1 MTIKVEYYI
10 ATCRLSIDDTT
21 AGGDPTSTLPTGTGA
36 PPPITA
42 DTDDVI
48 KRAYSDIDDVSD
60 DCGVEC
66 GERVIINVSGLRVE
80 TQLKT
85 LERFPDTLLGDPSR
99 RNR

>member
-1 MTIKVEYYI
+1 MYFTV
-10 ATCRLSIDDTT
+10 TCRLSIDDPT
-21 AGGDPTSTLPTGTGA
+21 ACGDPATALPVTSTGA
-36 PPPITA
+36 PPTA
-42 DTDDVI
+42 ADSDDVI